1 MDLGLVGAACLVTG
15 ASAGIGRAV
24 ALGLAAEGARV
35 ALVGRDRERL
45 DAVAAA
51 IAARGGA
58 VAGSIQGDLATA
70 AGVDRVAAEAQ
81 RLLGTL
87 AVLVNNAGGSRPL
100 PPEAG
105 DDVWEEA
112 MALNFTAARRLT
124 ERLLPAMRAAR
135 GGRIVNIT
143 GAMLQKRINAAT
155 PAKVALQSWSH
166 ALAFELAPFGITVN
180 CVAPGRINSD
190 QILKRLYPDEA
201 ARATEIAANLPVGRF
216 GEPEELAALVVFLA
230 SKQAAYISGAA
241 IPVDGAMYRLDLK

>member
-1 MDLGLVGAACLVTG
+1 MDLGLVGTACLVTG

-35 ALVGRDRERL
+35 AIVGRDKERL
-45 DAVAAA
+45 AEVGTA
-51 IAARGGA
+51 IAAAGGVFA
-58 VAGSIQGDLATA
+58 GAIVADMATA
-70 AGVDRVAAEAQ
+70 EGVARVAAEAH
-81 RLLGTL
+81 RLLG
-87 AVLVNNAGGSRPL
+87 AVEVLVNNAGGSRPL
-100 PPEAG
+100 PPEG
-105 DDVWEEA
+105 DDAVWDEA

-124 ERLLPAMRAAR
+124 EALLPAMRAAR
-135 GGRIVNIT
+135 RGRIVNIT

-166 ALAFELAPFGITVN
+166 ALAFELAPFAITVN

-201 ARATEIAANLPVGRF
+201 ARAKEIAANLPVGRF

-230 SKQAAYISGAA
+230 SKQAGYVSGAA